1 MELFN
6 DQNSMAKVSSPMK
19 KADEADKLIKKVED
33 LGLNLVE
40 LNDFYRFLDEK
51 TILKIKQ
58 TTAESIE
65 RISKDVAQIEYEIDG
80 AQAIMEMLN

>member
-6 DQNSMAKVSSPMK
+6 DKNSMAKVSSPMK

-80 AQAIMEMLN
+80 AQAIMEMLK

>member
-6 DQNSMAKVSSPMK
+6 DKNSMAKVSSPMK

-65 RISKDVAQIEYEIDG
+65 RISKDVEQIEYEIDG

>member
-6 DQNSMAKVSSPMK
+6 DKNSMAKVSSPMK

>member
-6 DQNSMAKVSSPMK
+6 DKNSMAKVSSPMK

-80 AQAIMEMLN
+80 AQAIIEMLN